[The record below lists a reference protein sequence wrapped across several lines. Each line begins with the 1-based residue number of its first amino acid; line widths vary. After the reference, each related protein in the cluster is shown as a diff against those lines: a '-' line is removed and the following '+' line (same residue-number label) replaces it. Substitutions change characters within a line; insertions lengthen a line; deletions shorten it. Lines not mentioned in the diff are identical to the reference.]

1 MKQHIYKVNGMHCA
15 SCEILIEKKLLEIDD
30 VKSVDAST
38 SKGEVVVN
46 SENEKPSLH
55 KLNEMFKKE
64 NYTFSEIQNIANEN
78 QQKNKKGMNSTL
90 VAFDIAL
97 VIIVLFL
104 FLNNSGVSG
113 LLNVS
118 SGSSLATFLG
128 LGLLAGISSCA
139 AMVGGIIL
147 SMSKQWSELYS
158 ATDAPAKKF
167 TPHLLFNFG
176 RLLAYAALGLLLG
189 AIGGKLNLSFKFGP
203 ILVIIVSFVM
213 IALAL
218 QMLGVKMFRKFQT
231 NAPNF

>member
-139 AMVGGIIL
+139 ALVGGIVLPVPFII
-147 SMSKQWSELYS
+147 QF
-158 ATDAPAKKF
+158 F
-167 TPHLLFNFG
+167 T
-176 RLLAYAALGLLLG
+176 Y
-189 AIGGKLNLSFKFGP
+189 
-203 ILVIIVSFVM
+203 
-213 IALAL
+213 
-218 QMLGVKMFRKFQT
+218 
-231 NAPNF
+231 